1 MTILETG
8 LRVIVQEHSKDF
20 TESLLARDIDVEKQ
34 NWDHAVVAYNAQAG
48 AEFLSIYAK
57 KEGLQ
62 YLYAILDGTTREK
75 ITSPRWPTSMLHQN
89 AATGLPPY
97 WIIQH
102 AVDEKLLEEYCTCLE
117 EILPTHMAML
127 PANGK
132 N

>member
-20 TESLLARDIDVEKQ
+20 TESLLARGIDVEKQ
-34 NWDHAVVAYNAQAG
+34 HWKHEAVEYNAKAG
-48 AEFLSIYAK
+48 AEILSIYAQ
-57 KEGLQ
+57 KEGIQ
-62 YLYAILDGTTREK
+62 YLHTILNGLQRKDYLATMAY
-75 ITSPRWPTSMLHQN
+75 IYVTSECSHR
-89 AATGLPPY
+89 LPPY

>member
-62 YLYAILDGTTREK
+62 YLYAILDGLKRKDYLSTMAY
-75 ITSPRWPTSMLHQN
+75 IYVTSECSHR
-89 AATGLPPY
+89 LPPY

-102 AVDEKLLEEYCTCLE
+102 AVDEKLLEEYCICLE
-117 EILPTHMAML
+117 EILHTHMAML